1 MRLAAAAICACAS
14 LAAAL
19 RPSAPLRRTLTPR
32 NLFGGAPEPE
42 DTPPAGA
49 PGGGGKTMSVP
60 GLGEISEDEM
70 RLAMEF
76 RQKMADRMAETV
88 VEGTA
93 MGGKVK
99 VTYDGQGQP
108 TSVDIDDAAL
118 AEGEAAVSGAVAEAA
133 KSAQAA
139 ALEKMKVIM
148 NDMQKDIA
156 KTLQAQG

>member
-1 MRLAAAAICACAS
+1 
-14 LAAAL
+14 
-19 RPSAPLRRTLTPR
+19 
-32 NLFGGAPEPE
+32 
-42 DTPPAGA
+42 
-49 PGGGGKTMSVP
+49 
-60 GLGEISEDEM
+60 M